1 MHFFFRLLQRS
12 GAASLQ
18 LRVAVL
24 VPQAPETAVAHIAA
38 VDPGV
43 TLILQPV
50 TPFGPV
56 RETPSAERL
65 LAVFRRVS
73 RMLPDVRLIPQTH
86 KLIGVP

>member
-1 MHFFFRLLQRS
+1 
-12 GAASLQ
+12 
-18 LRVAVL
+18 
-24 VPQAPETAVAHIAA
+24 

-50 TPFGPV
+50 TPFGGV
-56 RETPSAERL
+56 REAPSAERL
-65 LAVFRRVS
+65 LSVFRRVS